1 MAFNSLADF
10 FAMGGYGFYV
20 WLSYGISF
28 LALAVLIINTL
39 IKRKK
44 ILKTVNQRIA
54 REERI
59 KKAKNRKGTL

>member
-20 WLSYGISF
+20 WLAYGISF
-28 LALAVLIINTL
+28 LGLLVLIINTL

-44 ILKTVNQRIA
+44 ILKAVNQRIA

-59 KKAKNRKGTL
+59 KKAKNREGML